1 MVAKIDVLTQFEG
14 AMVGSAVLED
24 RFLKISIPFDPVCK
38 SDWLEHDYRLHFC
51 FGLKNCTG
59 NEIKVSVSVN
69 SGHEVKLREKMPPL
83 YGADAPEGPYTR
95 FDIDC
100 GKTDLFNRYLF
111 DINLRPGETKFIS
124 NTIPR
129 TLGLLHQ
136 KFTDLAGNGRARI
149 TSFGKSLDGRD
160 LVAYEYRGEGHD
172 RPVVMVTS
180 GMHPPEPDT
189 FATEA
194 IMEFLGSDLSWPLR
208 EVFDFIIVPVVN
220 PDGYARATQ
229 ACNAAGVNI
238 YWDFRFKDV
247 GNCPEAYFLYKLA
260 SDIRPSVYIDFHAY
274 TFQTQKIGGPYC
286 KPLRRYSGTRV
297 RNLVKEINAGFSRQM
312 PDQQPIKGYVTYTS
326 SSLGEVLTRTFNT
339 ISYAKYHIHLQD
351 GELRC
356 REVAVSVLELIS
368 TVLKDADIRLRV
380 DLIGI
385 SQSRSLE
392 RLCHGAM
399 CWGDTLWSGLLHRRL
414 YGFYVTWIKP
424 LAVTRYRTEQ

>member
-1 MVAKIDVLTQFEG
+1 MEEIEVLTQFEC
-14 AMVGSAVLED
+14 AMIGSAELEN
-24 RFLKISIPFDPVCK
+24 RFLKISVPFDPVCK
-38 SDWLEHDYRLHFC
+38 TDWLEHDYRLHFC
-51 FGLKNCTG
+51 FGLKNKT
-59 NEIKVSVSVN
+59 ESQITVSVSVN
-69 SGHEVKLREKMPPL
+69 SGHEVKLKKKMPPL
-83 YGADAPEGPYTR
+83 YGAETPEGPYTR
-95 FDIDC
+95 FDADS

-111 DINLRPGETKFIS
+111 DIDLLPGETKFIS

-129 TLGLLHQ
+129 TLGPLHQ
-136 KFTDLAGNGRARI
+136 KFTDIAAKGYARK

-160 LVAYEYRGEGHD
+160 LEAYEYRREGND

-208 EVFDFIIVPVVN
+208 EVFDFIIVPIVN

-260 SDIRPSVYIDFHAY
+260 SDVRPSVYIDFHAY

-286 KPLRRYSGTRV
+286 KPLRRYSGSRV
-297 RNLVKEINAGFSRQM
+297 RTLVREINTGFSQQM
-312 PDQQPIKGYVTYTS
+312 PDQKAMQGYVTYTP
-326 SSLGEVLTRTFNT
+326 SSLGEILTRAFNT

-356 REVAVSVLELIS
+356 KEVAVNVLELIS
-368 TVLKDADIRLRV
+368 KVLKDADIRLKG
-380 DLIGI
+380 DLIGV
-385 SQSRSLE
+385 SQSRSIE
-392 RLCHGAM
+392 RLCHDAM
-399 CWGDTLWSGLLHRRL
+399 CWGDTLWNGLLHRRL
-414 YGFYVTWIKP
+414 YEFYVTWIKP
-424 LAVTRYRTEQ
+424 LTVTRCRTEQ